1 MNGELRIAILA
12 AGQAHRFGGEKLD
25 MPVAGRSLGRF
36 ALDSALQ
43 LDAPRPVII
52 VREPVPDFARRAAE
66 EGVAELILNPRAD
79 EGLATSV
86 ALAARSAALAGSRA
100 LLLML
105 ADMPLVSPATLSRL
119 AASAAPGRPAAVR
132 HPDGNAGI
140 PACFTSDQF
149 AALQELRGDRGAAA
163 LLRQAEV
170 SLIDASAAELRDIDT
185 RADYGEFEAL
195 VRAGQG
201 KSGVPRPG

>member
-1 MNGELRIAILA
+1 MNGDLCIAILG
-12 AGQAHRFGGEKLD
+12 AGQAQRFGGEKLD
-25 MPVAGRSLGRF
+25 MLVAGRPLGRF

-52 VREPVPDFARRAAE
+52 VKEPVPDFARRAAE
-66 EGVAELILNPRAD
+66 EGVAELILNPRAH

-105 ADMPLVSPATLSRL
+105 ADMPLVSLATLGRL

-140 PACFTSDQF
+140 PACFTSDHF
-149 AALQELRGDRGAAA
+149 AALQELRGDRGAAT
-163 LLRQAEV
+163 LLREAEV
-170 SLIDASAAELRDIDT
+170 SLIDVPAAELRDIDT
-185 RADYGEFEAL
+185 QADYGELEAL
-195 VRAGQG
+195 ARAEQR
-201 KSGVPRPG
+201 KRGVPRPG